1 MQKKIVYSQ
10 LKTFLFQL
18 QFTLLPVQG
27 NHLVF
32 QHPESEALIVLPH
45 YEPNDAI
52 ARVHWILIH
61 RILIEYG
68 VLDEENIERFLA
80 KIPS

>member
-1 MQKKIVYSQ
+1 MLRLSIGMWNLRESARLMQKKIVYSQ

-18 QFTLLPVQG
+18 EFTLLPVQE

-52 ARVHWILIH
+52 ARVHWILIY
-61 RILIEYG
+61 RILIQ
-68 VLDEENIERFLA
+68 
-80 KIPS
+80 